1 MQWHRRICLR
11 VALTVITLI
20 GVLASSAVW
29 SQTGRATRLILP
41 FPPGGPADVMARMT
55 AQQIGATGGP
65 SMVVESRPGAGSEIG
80 TEYVS
85 RAAADGNTLLIMSP
99 SFVVLPHV
107 RKLNYDPLTDFVPI
121 CELATFPPLIVVNGD
136 SPYHTLSDFI
146 DAARA
151 RPSALTYA
159 TIGPDTASQVAF
171 EMLEQAAKVD
181 ITFVPF
187 TGYTP
192 AIQALL
198 AHQVTAAQADLAT
211 LQGQLQTGTLRA
223 LATTAAAR
231 VPVLPNVPTAIESG
245 YKDVE
250 AEFYVGVVAPAK
262 TPRASISQ
270 AIRWFSDAIR
280 VPEIKAKFASLGF
293 VPGGQCGGDF
303 GAIIRKDYANY
314 GRTIREARLQMH

>member
-1 MQWHRRICLR
+1 
-11 VALTVITLI
+11 
-20 GVLASSAVW
+20 
-29 SQTGRATRLILP
+29 
-41 FPPGGPADVMARMT
+41 
-55 AQQIGATGGP
+55 
-65 SMVVESRPGAGSEIG
+65 MVVESRPGAGSEIG

-85 RAAADGNTLLIMSP
+85 RAAADGNTLLVMSP

-136 SPYHTLSDFI
+136 SPYHTLNDFI

-151 RPSALTYA
+151 RPSALTYG
-159 TIGPDTASQVAF
+159 TIGPDTASQIAF
-171 EMLEQAAKVD
+171 EMLTQAAKVN

-198 AHQVTAAQADLAT
+198 AHQVTAAQADLTT
-211 LQGQLQTGTLRA
+211 LQGQLQTGQLRA

-231 VPVLPNVPTAIESG
+231 VPVLPNVPTVIESD
-245 YKDVE
+245 YNDVE
-250 AEFYVGVVAPAK
+250 AEFYIGVVAPAK
-262 TPRASISQ
+262 TPRATISQ
-270 AIRWFSDAIR
+270 TIRWFSDAIR
-280 VPEIKAKFASLGF
+280 VPEIKARFASLGF

-303 GAIIRKDYANY
+303 GAILRKDYGNY
-314 GRTIREARLQMH
+314 GRTIREAHLQMH